1 MINYKHINNLHQGKP
16 AVVVGGSNGIDRF
29 PYKDFNGIVI
39 SMGDVPLRTNN
50 IFKTDYWIFANAH
63 WVRPWLTRDANA
75 INFINPKM
83 VFVATTAFA
92 FQPLELVEQQINQ
105 SFNNIKTDLFYYDQ
119 RHFSGSS
126 CANGYAGCCHAHKLL
141 GIEHTIQE
149 VIKELFDT
157 DNLYSAGSTV
167 AIQALSIAVLMGF
180 SPIYIIGVDIPLVQK
195 DYTYFNSAEGNVL
208 IEKFGSMGPFE
219 DAYTKIT
226 LKSVLKKILPTSL
239 VKACKSF
246 DFSQEQTDFKIP
258 FETILS
264 DFSYLG
270 KVVNLQH
277 GTNRIF
283 NLNPNSALV
292 DVDYIDTLNIE
303 EVILR

>member
-1 MINYKHINNLHQGKP
+1 
-16 AVVVGGSNGIDRF
+16 
-29 PYKDFNGIVI
+29 
-39 SMGDVPLRTNN
+39 MGDIPLRTND
-50 IFKTDYWIFANAH
+50 IFKPDYWVFANAH
-63 WVRPWLTRDANA
+63 WIRPWLSRDANA

-92 FQPLELVEQQINQ
+92 FQPVELIDQQINQ
-105 SFNNIKTDLFYYDQ
+105 SFKNIQTNLFYYDQ
-119 RHFSGSS
+119 RHFSGSP
-126 CANGYAGCCHAHKLL
+126 CAHGYAGCCRAYNLL
-141 GIEHTIQE
+141 GIEKTIQE
-149 VIKELFDT
+149 VTKELFNT
-157 DNLYSAGSTV
+157 EGLYSTGSTV
-167 AIQALSIAVLMGF
+167 AIQALSIAILMGC
-180 SPIYIIGVDIPLVQK
+180 SPIYIIGVDIPLLQK
-195 DYTYFNSAEGNVL
+195 DYTYFKSAEGDVL

-226 LKSVLKKILPTSL
+226 LRSALKNFLPKSL
-239 VKACKSF
+239 VRACKSF
-246 DFSQEQTDFKIP
+246 FLSKQKTDFKMP

-277 GTNRIF
+277 GTNKIF

-292 DVDYIDTLNIE
+292 DLDYIDTLNIE